1 MLRIRQRAGLV
12 VLLLGT
18 GVASASDLVVRVN
31 DQHGRPVADAVVTL
45 VGATDAAGATGAEAR
60 PGGATR
66 TIDQERLTFVPY
78 VQTFRPGDAVVFRNS
93 DSTRHHVYSFSEVK
107 AFEFML
113 APGASSTRLVLDQ
126 PGIVAVGCNI
136 HDGMISY
143 LYVSDAPW
151 RARTDAQGRAAFDGL
166 GAGRYDVRVWQPR
179 LSPGRPDL
187 VQEAVELRADESRRL
202 VIAVTLRP
210 DPRSQFDREHTRY

>member
-1 MLRIRQRAGLV
+1 MLRIRQRAGLM

-45 VGATDAAGATGAEAR
+45 VGAADAATR
-60 PGGATR
+60 SGGATR

-93 DSTRHHVYSFSEVK
+93 DATSHHVYSFSEVK

-113 APGASSTRLVLDQ
+113 APGTSSTRLVLDQ

-143 LYVSDAPW
+143 LYVSEARW
-151 RARTDAQGRAAFDGL
+151 LLRTDAQGRVAFDGL
-166 GAGRYDVRVWQPR
+166 DAGRYDVRVWQPR
-179 LSPGRPDL
+179 LPPGRPDL
-187 VQEAVELRADESRRL
+187 VQKAVDLRANDSRRL
-202 VIAVTLRP
+202 VLEVTLRP